1 MNHFHNTPA
10 GAISSNIMAAV
21 QAPGVG
27 VPIGHPNALAMGLPM
42 GRPNVLPSIHTLL
55 TPPQSPSGGS
65 SSHSTS
71 TSSSHTQPSSS
82 SASAIH
88 ININGSSSSSSSSSV
103 QSAPN
108 PSISSSLSSPSA
120 SPQVPTLHP
129 QVSHPS
135 PSLGLLSSQPPPAL
149 PAAGTSILTSP
160 GLNMQAQGA
169 LIPQSSSSYS
179 TSSEMDNMLYAQHLQ
194 AFSQSSHLALASQPT
209 HHIYPGG
216 IDKKQITFVEFK
228 PPSYKRAKP
237 GWEGETQYFCYQ
249 CGSKSSPEWRRGP
262 EGPKTLCNACGIRF
276 AKRHNPE
283 RKDSPPKGSPP
294 ILSIHALNPHI
305 PPSTEEG
312 SPLPM
317 PLPRSPKDQAAP
329 EQTDQQRQ

>member
-1 MNHFHNTPA
+1 MNHYHNTPV

-88 ININGSSSSSSSSSV
+88 ININGGSSSSSSI

-108 PSISSSLSSPSA
+108 PSMSSSTSSSSLSSPSA

-179 TSSEMDNMLYAQHLQ
+179 TSSEVCESLSVLSCIYILY
-194 AFSQSSHLALASQPT
+194 
-209 HHIYPGG
+209 
-216 IDKKQITFVEFK
+216 
-228 PPSYKRAKP
+228 
-237 GWEGETQYFCYQ
+237 
-249 CGSKSSPEWRRGP
+249 RG
-262 EGPKTLCNACGIRF
+262 LC
-276 AKRHNPE
+276 
-283 RKDSPPKGSPP
+283 
-294 ILSIHALNPHI
+294 
-305 PPSTEEG
+305 
-312 SPLPM
+312 
-317 PLPRSPKDQAAP
+317 
-329 EQTDQQRQ
+329 